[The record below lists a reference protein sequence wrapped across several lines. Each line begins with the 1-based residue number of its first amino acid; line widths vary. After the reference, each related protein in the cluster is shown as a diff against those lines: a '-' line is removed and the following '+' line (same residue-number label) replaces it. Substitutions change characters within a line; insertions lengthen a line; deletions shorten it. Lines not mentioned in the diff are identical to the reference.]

1 MNPSGQLVDLLA
13 PQELGWKHI
22 SGDGRWLIAM
32 PAEPG
37 IVFGMVLEGEASA
50 VCGETIP
57 LRQGD
62 YLLLIGPDEWMLGT
76 DHTRTAIPFEALEQE
91 PAGLRVNG
99 TGSSPSVRMMAGHF
113 AAKPDGSHLLRRFLP
128 RLIHV
133 GSHEAAGR
141 RLRSLLTLIDE
152 ESAMNDAASEPVVRR
167 LLEVMMVEAFR
178 TRLRLSSDVD
188 AGLLAGL
195 ADTRLR
201 KAIIAL
207 HAQLGRSWTVEE
219 LADVAGMSRSALA
232 DSFTR
237 RVGMP
242 PMVYLSTWR
251 FAIAKQA
258 LRSSSRPISEIA
270 QRAGYSSTSAF
281 SNAFRNFVGAGPA
294 EFRNARR

>member
-1 MNPSGQLVDLLA
+1 
-13 PQELGWKHI
+13 
-22 SGDGRWLIAM
+22 M

-76 DHTRTAIPFEALEQE
+76 DHTKTAIPFEALEQG
-91 PAGLRVNG
+91 PAGLRVND

-152 ESAMNDAASEPVVRR
+152 ESTMNDAASEPVVRR
-167 LLEVMMVEAFR
+167 LLEVMMVEALR
-178 TRLRLSSDVD
+178 TRLRLSNDVD

-201 KAIIAL
+201 KAIVAL
-207 HAQLGRSWTVEE
+207 HAELGRAWTVGE

-232 DSFTR
+232 ESFTR
-237 RVGMP
+237 RVGMS
-242 PMVYLSTWR
+242 PMAYVATWR
-251 FAIAKQA
+251 FAVAKQA
-258 LRSSSRPISEIA
+258 LRSSSRSISEIA
-270 QRAGYSSTSAF
+270 KCAGYSSTSAF
-281 SNAFRNFVGAGPA
+281 SNAFRIFVGAGPA

>member
-1 MNPSGQLVDLLA
+1 MNPIGQLVDLLV

-37 IVFGMVLEGEASA
+37 IVFGMVLEGEALA
-50 VCGETIP
+50 VCGDTIR
-57 LRQGD
+57 LRRED
-62 YLLLIGPDEWMLGT
+62 YLLLIGPDKWMLGT
-76 DHTRTAIPFEALEQE
+76 DHTTRAIPFETLEQG

-99 TGSSPSVRMMAGHF
+99 AGSSPRVRMMAGHF

-128 RLIHV
+128 KLIHV

-167 LLEVMMVEAFR
+167 LFEVMMVEALR

-207 HAQLGRSWTVEE
+207 HAQLGRCWAVRE
-219 LADVAGMSRSALA
+219 LADLAGMSRSAFA
-232 DSFTR
+232 ETFTR

-270 QRAGYSSTSAF
+270 QYAGYSSTSAF